1 MLLESLQGKNDDILK
16 YNIVLQISSFNLY
29 LKLIFKSNILQYLA
43 AVNQIAAFFMT
54 LYQQCAFIRKNKQL
68 FVGIVILKSS

>member
-29 LKLIFKSNILQYLA
+29 LKLIFKSNIFTILSSSKS
-43 AVNQIAAFFMT
+43 NCCFFYDALSTMR
-54 LYQQCAFIRKNKQL
+54 LHSEK
-68 FVGIVILKSS
+68 

>member
-29 LKLIFKSNILQYLA
+29 LKLIFKSNILQY
-43 AVNQIAAFFMT
+43 
-54 LYQQCAFIRKNKQL
+54 
-68 FVGIVILKSS
+68 